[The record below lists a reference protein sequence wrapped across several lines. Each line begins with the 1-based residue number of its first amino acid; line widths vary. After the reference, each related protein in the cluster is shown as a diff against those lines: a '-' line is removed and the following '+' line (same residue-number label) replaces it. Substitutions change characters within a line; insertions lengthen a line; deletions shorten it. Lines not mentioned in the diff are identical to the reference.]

1 MKLIAE
7 SGSTKTIWKLKTDDK
22 VETFETIGF
31 NPLFIS
37 ISEIKEELGKS
48 EIVFYKDKIKEIY
61 FYGASC
67 SSDSRKKVIHDGLS
81 FFFINAEIIYVD
93 HDLNA
98 ACIGLFGNQKGIAC
112 ILGTGS
118 NSCIWDGEKVVENI
132 EALGYILGDEAGG
145 AWFGKKIVSMYLY
158 KRLPAHIAAYVAE
171 HYHSDKNDIYN
182 AVYAQKFPNR
192 YLASY
197 AKILSVFREDAF
209 VQDLLDAGFE
219 EFIQFHIL
227 PYASNASYTWG
238 FVGSIAYYFQE
249 ELTRACHKHG
259 ARNIIIQ
266 KSPVDGLFAW
276 HSK

>member
-7 SGSTKTIWKLKTDDK
+7 SGSTKTIWKLKTDDA

-37 ISEIKEELGKS
+37 VGEIKEELSKS
-48 EIVFYKDKIKEIY
+48 EIVFYKDKVKEIY

-67 SSDSRKKVIHDGLS
+67 SSDARKKVIFDGLS
-81 FFFINAEIIYVD
+81 FFFVNASIVEVD

-98 ACIGLFGNQKGIAC
+98 ACIGLFGDTKGIAC

-118 NSCIWDGEKVVENI
+118 NSCIWDGKKVTENI

-158 KRLPAHIAAYVAE
+158 KRLPDHISAYIKA
-171 HYHSDKNDIYN
+171 HYHGDKNDIYQ
-182 AVYAQKFPNR
+182 AVYTQKFPNR

-197 AKILSVFREDAF
+197 AKILTEFRNDVF
-209 VQDLLDAGFE
+209 VQNLLDQGFE

-227 PYASNASYTWG
+227 PYTANSSYTWG

-249 ELTRACHKHG
+249 ELTRVCNRYG
-259 ARNIIIQ
+259 ASQILIQ
-266 KSPVDGLFAW
+266 KSPVDGLLAW